1 MVQALAGL
9 GYVTGLILDMCGN
22 SGIGFD
28 HVALMGRFLPVG
40 KTLKFQKRYQSAGER
55 SCGGPVEVLWRSCG
69 GPVVVIVDCSVRSAC
84 ETLAANFKEDGIGES
99 PTAGMSSSKTIIEL
113 PSRLFSVSVSVW
125 SSMARSNA
133 GRGLEGLGVKPHE
146 LIAFEPDDLA

>member
-28 HVALMGRFLPVG
+28 HVALMGRFLPVV

-55 SCGGPVEVLWRSCG
+55 SCC

-84 ETLAANFKEDGIGES
+84 ETLAANFKEDGRAYVIGES
-99 PTAGMSSSKTIIEL
+99 PTAGMWSSKTIIEL